1 MATQEIDDFTPLAE
15 GPAVGDLFVIV
26 DSSDTTDSP
35 QGTTKKNEARF
46 GIGHVV
52 NAQTGTSYTVL
63 ATDFRKLVTHTN
75 GASIAV
81 TLPQAS
87 ATFPAGWFYFTQN
100 RGAGAVTITPTTST
114 IDGAATLVLNQNEG
128 ALIVSDG
135 TNYFSMRGKA
145 TGGVGGV
152 GDVVGPGSAT
162 DNALARF
169 DSTTGKLIQSS
180 TVTLDDTGAFT
191 IPEMAAPS
199 TPASGKVAV
208 YAKVDGLVY
217 SKDDAGTEKLLSGGV
232 IPFEFTVAV
241 SDESTAITTGAA
253 KITFYFPV
261 AVNITGVSAGLSTQ
275 SSSGAITIDVNKGG
289 TTIFS
294 TNLTIDA
301 NEDTSHTAATPAAL
315 TSSPTAFA
323 LTDKVTIDIDGAGT
337 GAKGLK
343 VSFTGTRQ

>member
-1 MATQEIDDFTPLAE
+1 VKAGRLWLDTSTGVTGTLKKRNAANDGWDTLINFDVVVPAAHAPAHEDEGSDEID
-15 GPAVGDLFVIV
+15 V
-26 DSSDTTDSP
+26 
-35 QGTTKKNEARF
+35 
-46 GIGHVV
+46 
-52 NAQTGTSYTVL
+52 TGLSGVL
-63 ATDFRKLVTHTN
+63 ADPQ
-75 GASIAV
+75 IADKV
-81 TLPQAS
+81 RESSGPTTL
-87 ATFPAGWFYFTQN
+87 TV
-100 RGAGAVTITPTTST
+100 GAVA
-114 IDGAATLVLNQNEG
+114 DGQILKRSGSAIIGTAA
-128 ALIVSDG
+128 
-135 TNYFSMRGKA
+135 
-145 TGGVGGV
+145 GVGGV

-169 DSTTGKLIQSS
+169 DSTTGKLIQNS

-191 IPEMAAPS
+191 VPEMAAPPA
-199 TPASGKVAV
+199 PASGKVAV